1 MLVVCLSLSALKICF
16 RFVSDSFQICFRFF
30 SDLFQ
35 ICFRFVSDL
44 FHFSSRYKLTSLLFK
59 ERPKGHFW
67 LSDNL
72 KYVELLFVKL
82 KTTAKMMCPK
92 GSLMLILNVFVFFL
106 VISSQSTAGKRH
118 FMCYPLHKF
127 YMLTRH
133 PLNCIKNMLGRKT
146 N

>member
-16 RFVSDSFQICFRFF
+16 RFVSELFQICFRFV
-30 SDLFQ
+30 SDFFQ

-82 KTTAKMMCPK
+82 KTTAKMMCTK
-92 GSLMLILNVFVFFL
+92 GTLMLILNVFVFFF
-106 VISSQSTAGKRH
+106 VISSQSTAGKRD

-133 PLNCIKNMLGRKT
+133 PLNCIKNMLGRKA

>member
-1 MLVVCLSLSALKICF
+1 M
-16 RFVSDSFQICFRFF
+16 
-30 SDLFQ
+30 FQ

-44 FHFSSRYKLTSLLFK
+44 FHCSSRYESTSFLFK
-59 ERPKGHFW
+59 ERPKGHFR

-72 KYVELLFVKL
+72 KYVEVLLSKL

-92 GSLMLILNVFVFFL
+92 GTLMLILNVFVFFF

-133 PLNCIKNMLGRKT
+133 PLNCIIARKEVKVSSRSGLNKSLT
-146 N
+146 